1 MCGGACGCERC
12 VCVRPVCVCA
22 GLRPGHRARSL
33 GLGTRVWPSAA
44 PPQGGQ
50 VVYGS
55 AGSTPAVNFASWSG
69 PQTILFFPSSRCG
82 RPVPAGRGTKASLAE
97 ARGHRM
103 LDCLPGHSGDAT
115 EADTQVARPAAGA
128 SARGLRE
135 GRARAGREGGAG
147 RAALTTARRAP
158 QRCGAKAGGPHGG
171 PLGAAGWFPHA
182 GRRGAYPSRA
192 LARAPPVSSWAR
204 H

>member
-1 MCGGACGCERC
+1 MC
-12 VCVRPVCVCA
+12 VCAACVCVCA

-128 SARGLRE
+128 SARGFAGGEGAGGSGGWGRPGGADDGSTSSSALRRESRRTARWPTRGCGVVSARGTARALPLE
-135 GRARAGREGGAG
+135 GPRARPSGQLLGR
-147 RAALTTARRAP
+147 
-158 QRCGAKAGGPHGG
+158 Q
-171 PLGAAGWFPHA
+171 
-182 GRRGAYPSRA
+182 
-192 LARAPPVSSWAR
+192 
-204 H
+204 